1 MIPIPKL
8 IEDDPNCKPSKPS
21 SESAISRDSH
31 QIMSKLKKVLGDL
44 DPIEPKTNNEE
55 IKKMQKRTAFV
66 LGYQANTNEQ
76 DLLQPLQQYI
86 SLSLDDTYVTFGAQK
101 DAGKLASAKTTAL
114 VLNEETLKN
123 VEEVAP
129 GDSKFEIKSK
139 LGKKATKK
147 ANKLEREKTK
157 GQDWYGMPATEV
169 TDEIKRDLEVL
180 KMRDALDPK
189 RFYKKNSSKELPKYF
204 QVGKYVDT
212 PAEYYTD
219 KVNSS
224 GKSKNKTLV
233 DELMADAEFKR
244 YNKRKYEEIVTE
256 KSKFVKKKDRKKFI
270 KKQKLN

>member
-1 MIPIPKL
+1 MIPFPKL
-8 IEDDPNCKPSKPS
+8 IEDDANCKPNKSY
-21 SESAISRDSH
+21 SESAIGARGH
-31 QIMSKLKKVLGDL
+31 QIMSKLKQVLGNL
-44 DPIEPKTNNEE
+44 DPIVPKINNEE

-66 LGYQANTNEQ
+66 LSYKDNANEQ
-76 DLLQPLQQYI
+76 DLLPLQQYI

-114 VLNEETLKN
+114 VLNEDTLKN

-147 ANKLEREKTK
+147 AKKLEREKTK

-233 DELMADAEFKR
+233 DELMADAEFKK
-244 YNKRKYEEIVTE
+244 YNKRKYAEIVEE

>member
-1 MIPIPKL
+1 MIPFPKL
-8 IEDDPNCKPSKPS
+8 IEDDANCKPNKSY
-21 SESAISRDSH
+21 SESAIGARGH
-31 QIMSKLKKVLGDL
+31 QIMSKLKQVLGNL
-44 DPIEPKTNNEE
+44 DPIVPKINNEE

-66 LGYQANTNEQ
+66 LGYQDNANEQ
-76 DLLQPLQQYI
+76 DLLPLQQYI

-114 VLNEETLKN
+114 VLNEDTLKN

-147 ANKLEREKTK
+147 AKKLEREKTK

-204 QVGKYVDT
+204 QV
-212 PAEYYTD
+212 
-219 KVNSS
+219 
-224 GKSKNKTLV
+224 KTSV
-233 DELMADAEFKR
+233 EL
-244 YNKRKYEEIVTE
+244 
-256 KSKFVKKKDRKKFI
+256 
-270 KKQKLN
+270 

>member
-1 MIPIPKL
+1 M
-8 IEDDPNCKPSKPS
+8 
-21 SESAISRDSH
+21 
-31 QIMSKLKKVLGDL
+31 
-44 DPIEPKTNNEE
+44 
-55 IKKMQKRTAFV
+55 
-66 LGYQANTNEQ
+66 
-76 DLLQPLQQYI
+76 
-86 SLSLDDTYVTFGAQK
+86 
-101 DAGKLASAKTTAL
+101 ASAKTTAL

-204 QVGKYVDT
+204 QVKNDFFE
-212 PAEYYTD
+212 PCFLKDYTATQFEGD
-219 KVNSS
+219 
-224 GKSKNKTLV
+224 L
-233 DELMADAEFKR
+233 E
-244 YNKRKYEEIVTE
+244 
-256 KSKFVKKKDRKKFI
+256 
-270 KKQKLN
+270 